1 MARNYYSDHNNRN
14 NGGSGRQ
21 YSSGNSGNR
30 YSSRDNRS
38 QERNHT
44 GRNRVMT
51 NAEKQELMERH
62 RRAMRKKK
70 ARQRAYTYRLI
81 ALGCVIAVV
90 FIVWKFVTGI
100 TGYITDSRQQK
111 VDAMQNIEINKGNDS
126 IDVVGQTFAAESS
139 AAESTEATVETTEA
153 YDPTHVLSN
162 GRYVDTTKPMVA
174 LTWDDGPNGS
184 TGEKIMD
191 ALEACNG
198 RGTFFLV
205 GNRIDEFASEV
216 QRMAANGHEVAN
228 HSWDHDTSLS
238 KKSTDYIR
246 EEFEKTNAK
255 ILEVTGVSP
264 ALVRLPGGIIT
275 DAVRSAV
282 TQPMIFWSIDT
293 IDWKTK
299 NAQSTVD
306 IIESQIKDGDVVL
319 MHELY
324 SATQAASEEVIPWLY
339 EQGYQLVTVSELIAF
354 HNAEVHGGNGKQYS
368 SFPYVAPPDATNAE
382 TAAAG
387 TTSASSAVSE
397 SSEKSSSKSSETS
410 TKAAS
415 KETASETR
423 KSEQS
428 TTKATTE
435 AETSATE
442 TAAAATEATEAD
454 VIEAPTEED
463 DTYVPTSAQ
472 EAQKVSETAAWMAV
486 GQNPGA
492 GGDVQSDAIQ
502 AAAPN

>member
-1 MARNYYSDHNNRN
+1 MARNYYLDHNNRSP
-14 NGGSGRQ
+14 GGSVRRR
-21 YSSGNSGNR
+21 SSEGTAAR
-30 YSSRDNRS
+30 HSSRETYS
-38 QERNHT
+38 QGRNHS

-51 NAEKQELMERH
+51 NAEKQERIERH
-62 RRAMRKKK
+62 RRALRKKK
-70 ARQRAYTYRLI
+70 ARQRAYTYRMI
-81 ALGCVIAVV
+81 AAFCVLSVI
-90 FIVWKFVTGI
+90 FIIWKAVTGI

-111 VDAMQNIEINKGNDS
+111 VDAMQNIEINTGNDS
-126 IDVVGQTFAAESS
+126 IDVVGQTFAPES
-139 AAESTEATVETTEA
+139 AAPETSAAMTESTEAV
-153 YDPTHVLSN
+153 DPTHVLSN

-191 ALEACNG
+191 ALEAYNG

-205 GNRIDEFASEV
+205 GNRIDDYTSEV
-216 QRMAANGHEVAN
+216 KRMAANGHEVAN

-238 KKSTDYIR
+238 KKSADYIR

-255 ILEVTGVSP
+255 ILEVTGTSP

-293 IDWKTK
+293 VDWKTK
-299 NAQSTVD
+299 DAQKTID
-306 IIESQIKDGDVVL
+306 AIESQIKDGDIVL

-324 SATQAASEEVIPWLY
+324 TATQTASEAVIPWLAQ
-339 EQGYQLVTVSELIAF
+339 QGYQMVTVSELIAF
-354 HNAEVHGGNGKQYS
+354 RNAEVAGGNGKQYS
-368 SFPYVAPPDATNAE
+368 SFPYVAPPET
-382 TAAAG
+382 TAAAVTE
-387 TTSASSAVSE
+387 TTSVRTSE
-397 SSEKSSSKSSETS
+397 SVTKPAVKETTSE
-410 TKAAS
+410 S
-415 KETASETR
+415 KE
-423 KSEQS
+423 SEQS
-428 TTKATTE
+428 TKKESEQSTKKASAA

-442 TAAAATEATEAD
+442 SAAASTEASSDGD
-454 VIEAPTEED
+454 VIEAPSEAD

-486 GQNPGA
+486 GQTQGSANS
-492 GGDVQSDAIQ
+492 VQSDAIQ